1 VKKKLHPVM
10 VLAGSEDFLR
20 DREKQRLIQAAWT
33 NGYQVIHATDQSQV
47 DDEVSQVGVIAI
59 DPLLIVAQGWKP
71 DLSDDVP
78 DNVSYLVVLDG
89 DKLPDLPKIAKT
101 SVYTRGA
108 TRRDRKQAAE
118 KFCSLEAKRYG
129 LTLANGLDEAIVN
142 LTGDDLGVVAWE
154 MFKVAALA
162 RAKST
167 VQITSE
173 LISQTIRMAVTTPDL
188 SALVESLG
196 NRDGKALARILA
208 RFGRGD
214 DPTMLLL
221 RSKGGPVDATLTW
234 LRIADQGG
242 GTQDADYLANVLGV
256 HAWQL
261 KNRDLPAVKRWGA
274 ERLRGL
280 LKSFAELERAIVEG
294 RCPNP
299 WLACQSVFLNA
310 VR

>member
-1 VKKKLHPVM
+1 M

-20 DREKQRLIQAAWT
+20 DREKQRMIQAAWS
-33 NGYQVIHATDQSQV
+33 NGYQVIHASDQNQV
-47 DDEVSQVGVIAI
+47 DDEISQVGVIAI

-71 DLSDDVP
+71 DFSDDVP

-89 DKLPDLPKIAKT
+89 DKLPDLPKTAKT
-101 SVYTRGA
+101 SVYMRGA

-118 KFCSLEAKRYG
+118 KFCTLEAKRHG
-129 LTLANGLDEAIVN
+129 LTIASGLEEAIVN

-154 MFKVAALA
+154 IFKVAALA

-196 NRDGKALARILA
+196 NRDGKTLARTLA
-208 RFGRGD
+208 RFGHGD

-221 RSKGGPVDATLTW
+221 RAKGGPVDAILTW
-234 LRIADQGG
+234 LRICDASQ
-242 GTQDADYLANVLGV
+242 QDADYLANVLGV

-261 KNRDLPAVKRWGA
+261 KNRDLPAVKRWGK

-280 LKSFAELERAIVEG
+280 LKALAEIERAIVEG

-310 VR
+310 VRV